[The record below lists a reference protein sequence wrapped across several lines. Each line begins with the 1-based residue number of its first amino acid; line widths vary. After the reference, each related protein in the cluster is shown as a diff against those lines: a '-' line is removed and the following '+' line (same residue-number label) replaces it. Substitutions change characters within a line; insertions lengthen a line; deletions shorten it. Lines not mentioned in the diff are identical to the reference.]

1 LKQANASNGG
11 DGANTTRRGGEEGQ
25 LAGGWDALLHIQKY
39 TATRDRTHRFPK
51 DSLELNAQMTE
62 YNDSKTSIEQSNV

>member
-1 LKQANASNGG
+1 MGRPAAHAHM
-11 DGANTTRRGGEEGQ
+11 D
-25 LAGGWDALLHIQKY
+25 QKY

-51 DSLELNAQMTE
+51 DKLELNAQMTE